1 MTSSV
6 LASRMSAQLLTGT
19 PAESVEA
26 VAERLLAV
34 QAQDLRGSRLA
45 VRIRSRDLAAVD
57 FDAALSDRR
66 SVIVAWLNRG
76 TLHLE
81 LGSQK
86 GAAQ

>member
-1 MTSSV
+1 
-6 LASRMSAQLLTGT
+6 
-19 PAESVEA
+19 
-26 VAERLLAV
+26 
-34 QAQDLRGSRLA
+34 LRGSRLA